1 MFKIFGG
8 KKTIGTLGEGWVTDK
23 PLKDDANTLRTEI
36 QRIQQELSTVLES
49 KGRATKDERATIVLH
64 SLDAFYKVDT
74 FLGKCISGSQTR

>member
-8 KKTIGTLGEGWVTDK
+8 KKATTLGEGWITDK